1 MQENDKGKAIEE
13 LIPEEKRKFNFDFAD
28 NKFAFY
34 FGLFYTFGLFLGSYF
49 YKIAQN
55 DTLNKIV
62 MIKDENFLNMFLSTF
77 CVYFVLFLLVSF
89 LGFCLISYPVI
100 NIFPVIIGI
109 ATGMKLAYYYINYS
123 AKGVGYSLIM
133 IVPYT
138 ALFVTVITYT
148 MKVSTELSK
157 RIRSLTKGEGEQNFE
172 MLPYLKKYLIL
183 SVVVAAA
190 AAVNAGLTKL
200 LFAVVT
206 I

>member
-1 MQENDKGKAIEE
+1 MQEKDNGKALEE
-13 LIPEEKRKFNFDFAD
+13 LIPEEKRKFSFNFAD

-62 MIKDENFLNMFLSTF
+62 AIKDESFLNMFLSTF
-77 CVYFVLFLLVSF
+77 CVYFVLFLLVAF
-89 LGFCLISYPVI
+89 FGFCLISYPVI

-157 RIRSLTKGEGEQNFE
+157 RIRGLTKGEGEPNFE

-183 SVVVAAA
+183 SVIVAAA
-190 AAVNAGLTKL
+190 AAVNTGLTKL